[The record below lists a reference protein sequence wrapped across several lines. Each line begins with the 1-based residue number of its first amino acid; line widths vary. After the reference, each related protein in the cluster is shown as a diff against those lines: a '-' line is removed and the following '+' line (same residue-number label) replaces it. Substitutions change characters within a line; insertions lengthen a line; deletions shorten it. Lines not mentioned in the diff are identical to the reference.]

1 MTKPEGKRFT
11 NDSDSGHDMVMT
23 VMEQSGLTQE
33 KKILGDMI
41 GLLLKQQ
48 NRGIWA
54 IPVAVALAIMGSLV
68 SHRTF
73 AKHQVVS

>member
-1 MTKPEGKRFT
+1 MMTKPEGKRFT
-11 NDSDSGHDMVMT
+11 NDSDSGHDMVMK

-48 NRGIWA
+48 NRG
-54 IPVAVALAIMGSLV
+54 M
-68 SHRTF
+68 
-73 AKHQVVS
+73 